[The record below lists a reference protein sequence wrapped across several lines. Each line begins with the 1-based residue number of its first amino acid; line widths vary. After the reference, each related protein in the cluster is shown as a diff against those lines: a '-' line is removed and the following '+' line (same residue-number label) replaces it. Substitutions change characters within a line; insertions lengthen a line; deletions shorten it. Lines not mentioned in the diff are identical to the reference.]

1 MLQTVDLTPIS
12 GTKPSSY
19 SSPDSSPDSASA
31 SDSPSRVKSG
41 RKKANHL
48 HFNSNIPPPRL
59 TPYLE
64 GKFSHKVLSGKKG
77 ISA

>member
-41 RKKANHL
+41 RKK
-48 HFNSNIPPPRL
+48 S
-59 TPYLE
+59 
-64 GKFSHKVLSGKKG
+64 
-77 ISA
+77 